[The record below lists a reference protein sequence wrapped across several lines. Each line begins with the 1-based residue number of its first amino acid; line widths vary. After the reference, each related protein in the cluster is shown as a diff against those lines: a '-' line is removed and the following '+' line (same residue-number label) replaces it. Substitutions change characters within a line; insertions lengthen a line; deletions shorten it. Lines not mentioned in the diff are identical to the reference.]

1 MDDFKLDIAGLN
13 QLMKSAEMQSILS
26 QAGGRIAN
34 SAGKGYSHQG
44 YVINFVAIENIFPV
58 TKEAAYEN
66 AEKHTLLKALGATK
80 I

>member
-1 MDDFKLDIAGLN
+1 MNNFKLDLAGLN

-26 QAGGRIAN
+26 QAGGRVASN
-34 SAGKGYSHQG
+34 AGKGYSHQG
-44 YVINFVAIENIFPV
+44 YVINWIAVENIFPV